1 MNALL
6 PPCEVLPHLLLT
18 AAWGIAVA
26 LFVLT
31 IKSDVPLPKWKWGDA
46 PRRRNRCDRRFG
58 PASIIAGA
66 IGFVSAVSYAVQHPI
81 CG

>member
-1 MNALL
+1 ML
-6 PPCEVLPHLLLT
+6 PPCEVWPHLFLT

-31 IKSDVPLPKWKWGDA
+31 IKSNDPLPKWKWGDA
-46 PRRRNRCDRRFG
+46 PRRRARDDDG
-58 PASIIAGA
+58 LLGHVVGA
-66 IGFVSAVSYAVQHPI
+66 FLALFAVSYAVQHPL

>member
-6 PPCEVLPHLLLT
+6 PPCEVLPHLLLI

-31 IKSDVPLPKWKWGDA
+31 IKSNDPLPKWKWGDA
-46 PRRRNRCDRRFG
+46 PRRRPRDDG
-58 PASIIAGA
+58 GLLGHVAGA
-66 IGFVSAVSYAVQHPI
+66 FIALFAVVFALNHPM